1 METMKK
7 YVVFLTLLY
16 SFSLKAQQPAAI
28 SDAEKKAV
36 IDSIASNLQRYYVF
50 PDKADAMAQYLKKQ
64 AHEKAYASISDYRT
78 FIDALA
84 KDLQQAHTD
93 RHMNIAYSPEQVRQ
107 LKQWRSGPTPTA
119 AMLEARDKQDSKA
132 NYGFVKVE
140 RLPGNIGYVDFRAFF
155 AVNDASKNT
164 VASAMGFI
172 ANTDAV
178 IIDLRKNGGGDPEMV
193 QLILSY
199 FLDEKPVH
207 YNSLYD
213 RPANKT
219 TPYYSLATVPGKKMP
234 HTDLYV
240 LTSSGT
246 FSGAEEFA
254 YNIKNLKRGILV
266 GETTGG
272 GAHPTRDY
280 IINDKVV
287 MGIPFARAINPFTKT
302 NWEGTGVE
310 PDIKIDAG
318 KAVLKAQQLA
328 FEKMISSTGNPEEK
342 AQAAWSLAF
351 INAQQQPVSISAAVK
366 AAYAGTYGERTISL
380 ENGELF
386 YQRGNGPKRKL
397 MALAED
403 LFAVDGIDYF
413 RLQFVRNKEGG
424 TEKLIGVYDNGKRDE
439 SIRTATKSF

>member
-1 METMKK
+1 
-7 YVVFLTLLY
+7 
-16 SFSLKAQQPAAI
+16 
-28 SDAEKKAV
+28 
-36 IDSIASNLQRYYVF
+36 
-50 PDKADAMAQYLKKQ
+50 
-64 AHEKAYASISDYRT
+64 
-78 FIDALA
+78 
-84 KDLQQAHTD
+84 
-93 RHMNIAYSPEQVRQ
+93 
-107 LKQWRSGPTPTA
+107 
-119 AMLEARDKQDSKA
+119 
-132 NYGFVKVE
+132 
-140 RLPGNIGYVDFRAFF
+140 
-155 AVNDASKNT
+155 
-164 VASAMGFI
+164 
-172 ANTDAV
+172 
-178 IIDLRKNGGGDPEMV
+178 V
-193 QLILSY
+193 QLIISY

-272 GAHPTRDY
+272 GAHPTREY

-318 KAVLKAQQLA
+318 KAMLKAQQLA

-380 ENGELF
+380 ENGDLF
-386 YQRGNGPKRKL
+386 YQRGKGPKRKL

-403 LFAVDGIDYF
+403 LFAVDGVDYF

-424 TEKLIGVYDNGKRDE
+424 TEKLVGLYDNGKRDE